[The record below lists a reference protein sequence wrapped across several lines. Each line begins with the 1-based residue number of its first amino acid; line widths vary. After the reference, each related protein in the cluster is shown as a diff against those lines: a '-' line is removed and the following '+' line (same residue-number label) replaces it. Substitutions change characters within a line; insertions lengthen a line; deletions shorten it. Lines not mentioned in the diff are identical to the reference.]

1 MTIYKKLSKKHI
13 KVVKISPFSLELSV
27 VIGNTSQCILVSK
40 NSVVGKIGQLK
51 LLFGQ
56 ICKICASAQNGLNDF
71 AKSIG
76 HQLKKLLLII
86 IYMNVRDY
94 NCP

>member
-1 MTIYKKLSKKHI
+1 MNFGFKKLS
-13 KVVKISPFSLELSV
+13 
-27 VIGNTSQCILVSK
+27 GWK
-40 NSVVGKIGQLK
+40 NWTAETL
-51 LLFGQ
+51 GQ
-56 ICKICASAQNGLNDF
+56 ICKICASVQNGLNDF

-76 HQLKKLLLII
+76 HQLEKLLLII

>member
-1 MTIYKKLSKKHI
+1 MNFGFKKLSRW
-13 KVVKISPFSLELSV
+13 
-27 VIGNTSQCILVSK
+27 K
-40 NSVVGKIGQLK
+40 NWTAKTFIWP
-51 LLFGQ
+51 
-56 ICKICASAQNGLNDF
+56 AQNVLNDF

-76 HQLKKLLLII
+76 HQLEELLLII